1 MQEDTT
7 RMDNFDGPT
16 VIVKGIGAAGTIKLV
31 QTYLSKSETEKA
43 YNTGDMEFISVME
56 EYDASAF
63 GGKAELG
70 AKLMIDYK
78 NNISLYI
85 DGMASLG
92 STPKGI
98 DLESEITKKSIWPVT
113 I

>member
-1 MQEDTT
+1 
-7 RMDNFDGPT
+7 
-16 VIVKGIGAAGTIKLV
+16 
-31 QTYLSKSETEKA
+31 
-43 YNTGDMEFISVME
+43 
-56 EYDASAF
+56 
-63 GGKAELG
+63 
-70 AKLMIDYK
+70 MIDYK